1 MIPGKA
7 PIEYMF
13 MDMIPEDKLKKNPD
27 GSELK
32 LAQLLCKRG
41 KDCRSVKTNCMQLAM
56 VMFRHAATATRDKK
70 ANHPDWETDPEYQ
83 PTRFEIE
90 LSGTIYSEINMNQK
104 RMSQLVFAF
113 ITFDLIR
120 EGYFSEKWVA
130 LKGFPFTTESIG
142 EPG

>member
-13 MDMIPEDKLKKNPD
+13 MDMIPEDKLKRNHD
-27 GSELK
+27 GSVLN
-32 LAQLLCKRG
+32 LSQLLCKRG
-41 KDCRSVKTNCMQLAM
+41 KDCRSIKTNCMQLAM
-56 VMFRHAATATRDKK
+56 VMFRHAATATKDKK

-104 RMSQLVFAF
+104 RMSQLVLFPSSPSPQ
-113 ITFDLIR
+113 
-120 EGYFSEKWVA
+120 YSHK
-130 LKGFPFTTESIG
+130 LKTSYYPDRKTDYLFLLFE
-142 EPG
+142 